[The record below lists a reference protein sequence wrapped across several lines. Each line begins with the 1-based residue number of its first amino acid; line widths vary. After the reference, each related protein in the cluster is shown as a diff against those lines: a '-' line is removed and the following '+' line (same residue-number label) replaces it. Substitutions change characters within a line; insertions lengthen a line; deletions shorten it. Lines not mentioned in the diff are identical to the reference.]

1 MSRRLLLSIA
11 CSLLVAGAFVSAG
24 ADSWQLPKKERYFSP
39 NKKYY
44 LEVTPKK
51 LESQLKY
58 FEDKVEGRNNAG
70 ALKEAKDNRA
80 KGVFYAR
87 RADGRYSKKWEFPLV
102 NEVSPVSALVSS
114 SGNYVITF
122 DNWHSVGYGDDVVV
136 IYRSNGTLVKKF
148 GLEDV
153 LTEGDIE
160 TLSHSV
166 SSIWW
171 GGEHYIDETNGHL
184 VLKVVSDGRG
194 SWKRDPAKEGDGAKF
209 QELKIELATGRPL
222 EPKRDLFP
230 QLRVFSSVDVGIAP
244 ELSNA
249 SPSKPTCSAAEGSFD
264 SPEVVRI
271 PSEQLYVKAKERP
284 LPPYPPLAKAARV
297 ESTIVVE
304 VLVSEAGD
312 VICARS
318 LSGHQLLRA
327 AAVAAALR
335 WKFEPVEMAGN
346 PVKAVGTVAL
356 NFKLT
361 EKDMNPNSKP
371 HN

>member
-1 MSRRLLLSIA
+1 MRRKIILSIA
-11 CSLLVAGAFVSAG
+11 CTLLVVGAFISAN
-24 ADSWQLPKKERYFSP
+24 ADSWRLPKKENYYSA

-58 FEDKVEGRNNAG
+58 FEDKVERRNNAG
-70 ALKEAKDNRA
+70 SLKEVKDNRA
-80 KGVFYAR
+80 KGVFYAC
-87 RADGRYSKKWEFPLV
+87 RADGKYSKKWEFPLV
-102 NEVSPVSALVSS
+102 NEVSPVSVLVSS
-114 SGNYVITF
+114 SGDYVITF

-160 TLSHSV
+160 TLPHSV

-171 GGEHYIDETNGHL
+171 GGKHYIDETNGHL
-184 VLKVVSDGRG
+184 VLKVVSNGKS
-194 SWKRDPAKEGDGAKF
+194 SWDDGAKF
-209 QELKIELATGRPL
+209 QEVKIELATGRPL

-230 QLRVFSSVDVGIAP
+230 QLRVFARVDAGIAP
-244 ELSNA
+244 EPSDA
-249 SPSKPTCSAAEGSFD
+249 SPSKPTCSSAEESFD

-271 PSEQLYVKAKERP
+271 PSEQLYAKAKERP
-284 LPPYPPLAKAARV
+284 LPPYPPLANAARV

-304 VLVSEAGD
+304 VLVSKAGD

-318 LSGHQLLRA
+318 LSGHPLLKA
-327 AAVAAALR
+327 AAVAAALK
-335 WKFEPVEMAGN
+335 WKFEPVEVAGN
-346 PVKAVGTVAL
+346 PVKAVGTVSL